1 MHLLDVKFLENR
13 DGIFYIFYLL
23 TCIYI
28 VLTMVLHGNTW
39 QNILKGLWNKN
50 KAAPKITLW
59 SLGSVRGSSSLL
71 TTY

>member
-13 DGIFYIFYLL
+13 DGISFIFYLL

-28 VLTMVLHGNTW
+28 VLTMVLHCNTW

-50 KAAPKITLW
+50 KAAPKIT
-59 SLGSVRGSSSLL
+59 
-71 TTY
+71 